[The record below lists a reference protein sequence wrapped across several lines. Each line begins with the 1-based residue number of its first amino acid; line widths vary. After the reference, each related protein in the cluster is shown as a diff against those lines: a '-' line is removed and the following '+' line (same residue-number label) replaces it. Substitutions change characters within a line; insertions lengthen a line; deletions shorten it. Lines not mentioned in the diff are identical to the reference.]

1 MAYASHTATETTL
14 IKGQGFVERLV
25 KAFADYRE
33 YSRTYNELNSLSD
46 RELQDLGISRVS
58 IRDVAYGA
66 VYGDEIMLAT
76 PAGRQVSRA
85 RVPATNPPLPS

>member
-66 VYGDEIMLAT
+66 VYGEK
-76 PAGRQVSRA
+76 
-85 RVPATNPPLPS
+85 